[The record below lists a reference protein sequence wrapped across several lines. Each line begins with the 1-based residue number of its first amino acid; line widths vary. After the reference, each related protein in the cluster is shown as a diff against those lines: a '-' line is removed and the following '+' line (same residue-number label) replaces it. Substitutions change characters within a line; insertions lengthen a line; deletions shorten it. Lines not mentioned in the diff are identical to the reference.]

1 MHTGHVVDGRNGRPR
16 RRGALHAEAGDDGR
30 RSGGP
35 SVPVPREAPDAALLQ
50 EDPVRGAQA
59 QRREAAAHE
68 GPVREAQLAAAAAEA
83 PAAAAAAEAAAAG
96 DAASRGHDARAASGR
111 ARALPFLRLV
121 AHCKA

>member
-1 MHTGHVVDGRNGRPR
+1 MQQGPPR
-16 RRGALHAEAGDDGR
+16 RRRDSGDRRRAGGAGVAVPGEA
-30 RSGGP
+30 
-35 SVPVPREAPDAALLQ
+35 ADAAVRQ

-111 ARALPFLRLV
+111 ARALPFLRLLV
-121 AHCKA
+121 VHCKA